1 MTQLKALPFDPPA
14 PRMDEERS
22 VELGDLR
29 FRRLVGAK
37 AWEALAPAMRARFA
51 KRLSAGKSA
60 IYKGEIVHTRMNLA
74 GRIVANALR
83 LLGAPLPLDPTEG
96 GLAAVVTVTEDPVS
110 HGQFW
115 TRQYNRARG
124 FPQVIHS
131 TKAFAG
137 PTGLEE
143 YVTHWLGM
151 SLTLEAEA
159 NCLSFR
165 GDRYFLKLI
174 GRRVFLPGWLSPG
187 GLTVSHH
194 DLGAGIFVFTLILEH
209 RALGRLL
216 DQRAVFSDV
225 RDT

>member
-1 MTQLKALPFDPPA
+1 MTLFELLTRATGAGLVTADLALVA
-14 PRMDEERS
+14 NEGTGTVILGGGIAALAAHRRS
-22 VELGDLR
+22 VGM
-29 FRRLVGAK
+29 AK
-37 AWEALAPAMRARFA
+37 L
-51 KRLSAGKSA
+51 
-60 IYKGEIVHTRMNLA
+60 H
-74 GRIVANALR
+74 
-83 LLGAPLPLDPTEG
+83 LLLPAPLPLEPTEG

-110 HGQFW
+110 NGQFW

-165 GDRYFLKLI
+165 GDRYFLKLM

-187 GLTVSHH
+187 RLTVSHH
-194 DLGAGIFVFTLILEH
+194 DLGAGLFVFTLTLEH
-209 RALGRLL
+209 RALGCLL